1 MSVVEER
8 YDVIVVGAGHA
19 GCEAGLATARL
30 GLETVVFTVS
40 ADSIAFMP
48 CNPHIGGSSKDIS
61 SVSWMRSAVRWERS
75 SIRLSCSRRC

>member
-30 GLETVVFTVS
+30 GLETVVFTVKNKPS
-40 ADSIAFMP
+40 
-48 CNPHIGGSSKDIS
+48 
-61 SVSWMRSAVRWERS
+61 RSTLYLLTFYR
-75 SIRLSCSRRC
+75 RLDPQIFQRK